1 MEKKAGKTYKLR
13 QRANLATLLRELRQ
27 RAGFSQREVASIL
40 NMNRSTYTYYETG
53 SYDAKPDCQDFWRT
67 AGQLFYGR

>member
-53 SYDAKPDCQDFWRT
+53 KRCRI
-67 AGQLFYGR
+67 R